1 MQSSRAPAKP
11 ERPKTAAP
19 VTDRAPQVRRSR
31 DAHDSADKAAPDTP
45 AGTKKAAP
53 DTPAGTKSKLAKL
66 PPFKVSLATRLAL
79 INGGAVALP
88 IAGSLALARYM
99 FATPAPELVLGG
111 LAAAAATAFAAWA
124 GHRSGRQ
131 LAGRLQD
138 LADTLQR
145 LQEGDHAARAKVST
159 TDEIGRLADRVNRLI
174 SSSGAREKRIIEN
187 ALLDPLTGLHNRTLL
202 ADRLRNAIA
211 VSQRTKATFAV
222 TVLDLDRFKFV
233 NDTLGHGAGDML
245 LKEVAKRLQATVRE
259 GDTVARLGGDEFVLL
274 LAGDVETA
282 KEVSQRI
289 LQAMREP
296 LKSNGQ
302 LIDIGISLGIA
313 MYPDH
318 GQDEASL
325 LRHAD
330 VAMYRSKRSQAGVVV
345 FDGDP
350 REVRRS
356 YLSMLGELRTA
367 LDKNQFELDYQP
379 KLDLKSG
386 LIVGVEGLLRWKHPT
401 RGRVPPGEFIPFA
414 EQTGFMREI
423 TRWVLA
429 EGARFAAQMQRA
441 GLNLRVSVNVAAQDI
456 QSPDFYDMV
465 REVLNE
471 TKLEPKNLCLEITE
485 SGMVS
490 EAESALKNLLEIGKL
505 GVALS
510 VDDFGTGYA
519 TLKQLQ
525 ELPVDELKIDR
536 SFVSGMHQN
545 RGNQSII
552 RATIELAKQLGLSV
566 VAEGVETV
574 RELRALAAM
583 GCDEVQ
589 GYYVAKPMSPA
600 DLVTWIEMRH
610 ALYAS
615 SRANYFEM
623 LTAEK

>member
-1 MQSSRAPAKP
+1 
-11 ERPKTAAP
+11 
-19 VTDRAPQVRRSR
+19 
-31 DAHDSADKAAPDTP
+31 
-45 AGTKKAAP
+45 
-53 DTPAGTKSKLAKL
+53 
-66 PPFKVSLATRLAL
+66 
-79 INGGAVALP
+79 
-88 IAGSLALARYM
+88 
-99 FATPAPELVLGG
+99 
-111 LAAAAATAFAAWA
+111 
-124 GHRSGRQ
+124 
-131 LAGRLQD
+131 
-138 LADTLQR
+138 
-145 LQEGDHAARAKVST
+145 
-159 TDEIGRLADRVNRLI
+159 
-174 SSSGAREKRIIEN
+174 
-187 ALLDPLTGLHNRTLL
+187 
-202 ADRLRNAIA
+202 
-211 VSQRTKATFAV
+211 
-222 TVLDLDRFKFV
+222 
-233 NDTLGHGAGDML
+233 
-245 LKEVAKRLQATVRE
+245 VRE